1 MIEEDNEENSNSF
14 KIGYVSSVSSAS
26 GMLTPFVF

>member
-1 MIEEDNEENSNSF
+1 MIEEENNENF